1 MEDVHAFDGEIGWP
15 FINGI
20 ARTFVKE
27 KNLLQHLDLTMII
40 LNVQKLKKK
49 NKFNDCM
56 VLK

>member
-20 ARTFVKE
+20 AGTFVKE
-27 KNLLQHLDLTMII
+27 KNLLQHFNLTMII

-49 NKFNDCM
+49 TNLMIAWF
-56 VLK
+56 

>member
-1 MEDVHAFDGEIGWP
+1 MVCSNVKLVEDFHVFDGETGWP

-40 LNVQKLKKK
+40 FVQKL
-49 NKFNDCM
+49 
-56 VLK
+56 